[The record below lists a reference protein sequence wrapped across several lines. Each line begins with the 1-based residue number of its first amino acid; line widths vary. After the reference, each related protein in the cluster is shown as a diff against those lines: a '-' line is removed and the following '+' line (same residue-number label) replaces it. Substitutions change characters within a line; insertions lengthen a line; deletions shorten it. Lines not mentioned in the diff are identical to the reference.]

1 MSLIL
6 DGTNGITSPTPLAV
20 TSGGTGVTT
29 STGSGTVVLGTSPT
43 IATPTITSLYGQN
56 SNLVTTPYRDSG
68 LVPGELIYRLNAT
81 NVGSNATGAQS
92 VFGVGVTVSAS
103 TVYQFDGVYI
113 LNKSA
118 GTTSHTL
125 SVGFGGTATLNNI
138 GYFAQEG
145 DNSSGQTTNM
155 SGSQPNQYA
164 LLSAAQTVVMGARTS
179 AANYVYVIVKGTVSI
194 NASGTFTPQ
203 YQLSAAP
210 GGAYTTQIGSYFKLS
225 PIGASGANTSI
236 GTWA

>member
-1 MSLIL
+1 MA
-6 DGTNGITSPTPLAV
+6 ITISGDSPNLSSATL
-20 TSGGTGVTT
+20 T
-29 STGSGTVVLGTSPT
+29 
-43 IATPTITSLYGQN
+43 TPTITSLYGQN

-68 LVPGELIYRLNAT
+68 LVPGELIYRLNTAYA
-81 NVGSNATGAQS
+81 GSNATGAQS

-103 TVYQFDGVYI
+103 TQYQFEGIYF

-145 DNSSGQTTNM
+145 DNGTSQTTVM
-155 SGSQPNQYA
+155 SVSQPNTYA
-164 LLSAAQTVVMGARTS
+164 FLSATQTVVMGARTT
-179 AANYVYVIVKGTVSI
+179 AANFVYVIVKGTVSI
-194 NASGTFTPQ
+194 NGSGTFTPQ
-203 YQLSAAP
+203 YSLSAAP

-225 PIGASGANTSI
+225 PMSASGANTSI

>member
-1 MSLIL
+1 MSSQVFAG
-6 DGTNGITSPTPLAV
+6 D
-20 TSGGTGVTT
+20 TSGSVTIQVPAVC
-29 STGSGTVVLGTSPT
+29 GSNVLTLP
-43 IATPTITSLYGQN
+43 L
-56 SNLVTTPYRDSG
+56 SNG
-68 LVPGELIYRLNAT
+68 LIPGELIYRLNST
-81 NVGSNATGAQS
+81 KVGTDVNTAQS
-92 VFGVGVTVSAS
+92 VFGVGVTVSGS
-103 TVYQFDGVYI
+103 TVYQFDGIYI

-145 DNSSGQTTNM
+145 DNSTSQTTVM
-155 SGSQPNQYA
+155 SGSQPNAYTF
-164 LLSAAQTVVMGARTS
+164 LSASQTVVMGARTS

-194 NASGTFTPQ
+194 NAGGTFVPQ

-210 GGAYTTQIGSYFKLS
+210 GGAYTTQIGSYFKMS
-225 PIGASGANTSI
+225 PMNVSGANTSI